1 MARTKSNP
9 YITLVCATEDEINT
23 EYSEIIE
30 GQIIFDMTNKII
42 YRDEVGRRI
51 AYTGKQ
57 VQPSVCRITD
67 NVITGS
73 AGELRF
79 GTDHPQGTVFYANDT
94 LYEAKVNIKKG
105 DVLSN
110 SNAKVTD
117 VMSQLASKVSAI
129 NDDKISKSQLKF
141 EMKGSDLYITKSY

>member
-23 EYSEIIE
+23 NYSEIIE

-57 VQPSVCRITD
+57 VQPSVCQVTD

-105 DVLSN
+105 DVLSS

-117 VMSQLASKVSAI
+117 VMSQLNSKISTV
-129 NDDKISKSQLKF
+129 NNDKISKSQLKF

>member
-1 MARTKSNP
+1 M
-9 YITLVCATEDEINT
+9 
-23 EYSEIIE
+23 
-30 GQIIFDMTNKII
+30 
-42 YRDEVGRRI
+42 
-51 AYTGKQ
+51 
-57 VQPSVCRITD
+57 QPSVCQVTD

-105 DVLSN
+105 DVLSS

-117 VMSQLASKVSAI
+117 VMSQLNSKISTV
-129 NDDKISKSQLKF
+129 NNDKISKSQLKF